1 MPTLLTT
8 LAAVK
13 AWLNLPDTNINAD
26 DLLTGLITAA
36 SGWIEDTLERTIA
49 LTSYSRNFNG
59 TGGTVLML
67 PEYPVV
73 AVSAVSVGPIV
84 IPAAP
89 APGSGPTTP
98 VNGYLFD
105 DSAIYL
111 RGYKFERGVQNVSAS
126 WQAGYATVPVAVAQ
140 AAIELV
146 SLRYKERDRIGE
158 QSKIIQG
165 MQVNFSLKD
174 MPADVARE
182 LMIYKKVIPV

>member
-1 MPTLLTT
+1 MPTQLTT
-8 LAAVK
+8 LEAVK

-36 SGWIEDTLERTIA
+36 SGWIEDYLERTIA
-49 LTSYSRNFNG
+49 LMSYSQYFNG
-59 TGGTVLML
+59 PGGYALLL

-73 AVSAVSVGPIV
+73 AVSAVSIDGIV
-84 IPAAP
+84 IPVAP
-89 APGSGPTTP
+89 PPGPNQSSII
-98 VNGYLFD
+98 GYLFD
-105 DSAIYL
+105 DSAVYL
-111 RGYKFERGVQNVSAS
+111 RGYRFTRGVQNVAIS

-182 LMIYKKVIPV
+182 LMIYKKVVPV